1 MGWSLKNKTYK
12 KFHKIHTAVGLFIS
26 FNFLLLSL
34 TGILL
39 LFKDE
44 FSPSP
49 SKPLGEPWVNS
60 LSAGLTETKAQFPKL
75 YPLAAF
81 QDHKKAHWIQIRL
94 GESAKTPLREAR
106 KITYDIR
113 EKKIRGEA
121 KKEESGFFP
130 WLLELHRELF
140 LGFFGKMYIGFVG
153 FLYVFLLIS
162 GFFIYGRM
170 MKKRSFGD
178 IRNPFKLKLA
188 DLHKYLGVTSFGW
201 ALIVGFT
208 GTLLAFNS
216 LIIKAFQYST
226 LNQLISKYEN
236 SVNSEVS
243 GSGVLGHAIAN
254 VQNQN
259 LEGEISFVSF
269 PGTEFGVPG
278 HFVFLM
284 EKFWLGRQQASQ
296 ILLSSADSGGLREVV
311 NLPFYLKALILSEPL
326 HFGNY
331 GGLLFKII
339 WLLFALC
346 SLLVMIMGVA
356 TYWSRTRKMKEKTR
370 LSPLKNSVPGK
381 VAYAWPLVFIFTIV
395 AGVVGCLFQEGL
407 YFFTSLLLFCIP
419 LVVLVSKAR
428 FRV

>member
-1 MGWSLKNKTYK
+1 
-12 KFHKIHTAVGLFIS
+12 
-26 FNFLLLSL
+26 
-34 TGILL
+34 
-39 LFKDE
+39 
-44 FSPSP
+44 
-49 SKPLGEPWVNS
+49 LGKSV
-60 LSAGLTETKAQFPKL
+60 A
-75 YPLAAF
+75 
-81 QDHKKAHWIQIRL
+81 
-94 GESAKTPLREAR
+94 TPLREAQ

-113 EKKIRGEA
+113 EKKIRDEA
-121 KKEESGFFP
+121 KKEESGFFS

-140 LGFFGKMYIGFVG
+140 LGFAGKMYIGFIG

-226 LNQLISKYEN
+226 LNQLISKYGN
-236 SVNSEVS
+236 AANSEGP

-284 EKFWLGRQQASQ
+284 EKFWLGREQASQ
-296 ILLSSADSGGLREVV
+296 ILLSSADSGGLSEVV
-311 NLPFYLKALILSEPL
+311 DLPFYLKALILSEPL

-331 GGLLFKII
+331 GGLAFKII

-346 SLLVMIMGVA
+346 SLLVMLMGVA
-356 TYWSRTRKMKEKTR
+356 TYWSRTRKVKEKTR
-370 LSPLKNSVPGK
+370 LSPLKNSVPEK
-381 VAYAWPLVFIFTIV
+381 VAYAWPSVFILTIV
-395 AGVVGCLFQEGL
+395 TGVVGCLFEEGL
-407 YFFTSLLLFCIP
+407 NFFVSLLLFSIP
-419 LVVLVSKAR
+419 LVILFSKAR